1 MTPWHL
7 EEHSLE
13 NINKPLNHS
22 VYINWMFQQLFG
34 ETKWLFGAVFPPTPD
49 TAIVLDLNIRQDLH
63 SFALNINLVAPLV
76 SKAHEISNQA
86 F

>member
-1 MTPWHL
+1 MISWRL

-22 VYINWMFQQLFG
+22 MYINWMFQQLFR
-34 ETKWLFGAVFPPTPD
+34 ETKWRFGAVFPPTPD

-63 SFALNINLVAPLV
+63 SFALNINLVVPLV